1 MLIQGSFLSSLL
13 NLLPQ
18 KRMIKMIDCSKTENY
33 FAEKLRMTKR
43 TRRQG
48 CKIKCSECPLSSQ
61 NNGTSDSMSC
71 ITFEMYHP
79 EKAIAI
85 VQKWS
90 DEHPQKTY
98 LSEFLK
104 NYPNAPLD
112 DDGTP
117 KGVCP
122 RALGLMDIDDCDDTV
137 LNVGISLL
145 RAVKSNGLRKDC
157 YNATS

>member
-1 MLIQGSFLSSLL
+1 
-13 NLLPQ
+13 
-18 KRMIKMIDCSKTENY
+18 MIDCSKTENY

-90 DEHPQKTY
+90 DEHPQRTY

-104 NYPNAPLD
+104 NYPNTPLE

-117 KGVCP
+117 NFCP
-122 RALGLMDIDDCDDTV
+122 YRLGLMSKDNC
-137 LNVGISLL
+137 
-145 RAVKSNGLRKDC
+145 RKDHNC
-157 YNATS
+157 VKCWNQPLPEREEK